1 MTSTTIT
8 GRQPSAS
15 EQTII
20 NEVLSLYQINLTDES
35 YTHYH
40 PTAVFHD
47 PVSIAKGKESI
58 MSQFNGMP
66 KLFSSSTTQ
75 KCELLPSPTSS
86 IAPINNSDGIP
97 TTSVAGPESG
107 GSVIVLDLTQHYVF
121 KGDKTPEKTL
131 NSKVTL
137 LLDKDGFIRHHEE
150 EWDHEPN
157 KTGEHSG
164 FMGKLQEWRKKVDA
178 KLVEAGVS
186 SDPKKV

>member
-1 MTSTTIT
+1 MTSTNIT

-20 NEVLSLYQINLTDES
+20 NEVLSLYQINPTDES

-40 PTAVFHD
+40 PTAIFHD

-75 KCELLPSPTSS
+75 KCELLPSTTSS
-86 IAPINNSDGIP
+86 IASINNSDGIP
-97 TTSVAGPESG
+97 TTSVAGPENG

>member
-1 MTSTTIT
+1 MTSTTVT

-20 NEVLSLYQINLTDES
+20 NEVLSLYQINPTENS

-40 PTAVFHD
+40 PTAIFHD

-66 KLFSSSTTQ
+66 KLFASSTTQ
-75 KCELLPSPTSS
+75 HCELLPTTTSS
-86 IAPINNSDGIP
+86 IAPIKNSDGIP
-97 TTSVAGPESG
+97 TTSVAGPENG
-107 GSVIVLDLTQHYVF
+107 GSVIVLNLTQHYVF

-157 KTGEHSG
+157 KTGEHGG

-178 KLVEAGVS
+178 KMVEAGVS
-186 SDPKKV
+186 SDPKKA

>member
-1 MTSTTIT
+1 MKSSRCTKSTRLVTRAMQTSVCFEP
-8 GRQPSAS
+8 R
-15 EQTII
+15 
-20 NEVLSLYQINLTDES
+20 LTCPADES

-97 TTSVAGPESG
+97 TTSVAGPENG